1 MIMTIAH
8 LWWQWLQLIFYIDDI
23 ALMEVRFRMLLVI
36 MMMLT
41 VTMMVFSPREIIS
54 KFIVFGFQGWM
65 CSQANQ
71 GPSTTQVLP
80 PGQFGLA
87 ELSGRNCWHVLLGKI
102 FLPVHVYLTF
112 LISLLS
118 LRKSLTAAQTAHWRQ
133 FSDAHSNFVDAFS
146 NFWCTSSI

>member
-1 MIMTIAH
+1 MTLVIDH
-8 LWWQWLQLIFYIDDI
+8 DNCTFMMKMIFYVDDI

-118 LRKSLTAAQTAHWRQ
+118 LRKSLTGAQTAIGVLQ
-133 FSDAHSNFVDAFS
+133 VSSN
-146 NFWCTSSI
+146 CRRCSIFYLQCSF